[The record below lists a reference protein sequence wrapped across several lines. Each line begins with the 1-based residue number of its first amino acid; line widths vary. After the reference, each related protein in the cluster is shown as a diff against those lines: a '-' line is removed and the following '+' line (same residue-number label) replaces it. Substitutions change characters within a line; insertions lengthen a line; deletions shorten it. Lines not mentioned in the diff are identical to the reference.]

1 MQTGSSSKF
10 TRKKRHP
17 KRRRGSGKI
26 SQGKPGK
33 KKNVKNKGAH
43 NKRKNTR
50 KEECRILPSIKPR
63 EETCL
68 TNQANN
74 HMHCNGCQLK

>member
-1 MQTGSSSKF
+1 MLKRKSSDNKKNYEK
-10 TRKKRHP
+10 RKKNR
-17 KRRRGSGKI
+17 
-26 SQGKPGK
+26 